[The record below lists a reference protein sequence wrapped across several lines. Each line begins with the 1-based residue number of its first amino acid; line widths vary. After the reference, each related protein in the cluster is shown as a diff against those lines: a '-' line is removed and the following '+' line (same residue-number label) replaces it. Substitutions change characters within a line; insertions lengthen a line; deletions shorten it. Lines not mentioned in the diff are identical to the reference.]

1 MTTTLTLA
9 DTTLQL
15 IQEVRKR
22 KPWFADET
30 DDGIIFHILTEWLSK
45 DGEQSLNEWIR
56 EMF

>member
-9 DTTLQL
+9 DTTLSL

-22 KPWFADET
+22 KPWFADES
-30 DDGIIFHILTEWLSK
+30 DDGIIFHILTEWLNK
-45 DGEQSLNEWIR
+45 DGEQSVNEWIR